1 MTNRELHGIV
11 ITILERQAAIIK
23 DKLRDTRH
31 VAKLEE
37 VKRDLADATVALG
50 ELTKN
55 ANTAQGVQQGGLFNT
70 EEYSVGKGVRVASY

>member
-37 VKRDLADATVALG
+37 V
-50 ELTKN
+50 
-55 ANTAQGVQQGGLFNT
+55 
-70 EEYSVGKGVRVASY
+70 SVTLPMQP